1 MNTILP
7 IKDFPGYYISKT
19 GNVYSV
25 NYNHTGKIKKLKLK
39 KEKDGYIKVGL
50 FKNKKQFNKFVHRLV
65 ADAFLPNP
73 YNLPIVNHKNGNP
86 SDNRVENL
94 EWCTQ
99 RENVLHSYRI
109 LGRGHFFGKDNPK
122 SKIVL
127 QIQNKKIIAE
137 FHGIREAQRKTGI
150 ERRSISGCCN
160 HHPKFNTA
168 GGYEWEF
175 K

>member
-1 MNTILP
+1 MLKE
-7 IKDFPGYYISKT
+7 IKGFPNYFVSDN
-19 GNVYSV
+19 GNVYSK
-25 NYNHTGKIKKLKLK
+25 NYNHTGEIKKLKPQKLK
-39 KEKDGYIKVGL
+39 NGYVKVGL
-50 FKNKKQFNKFVHRLV
+50 FKNKKQIHRFVHRLV
-65 ADAFLPNP
+65 AEAFISNP
-73 YNLPIVNHKNGNP
+73 DNLPVVNHKNANP

-99 RENVLHSYRI
+99 RENVLYSYRI
-109 LGRGHFFGKDNPK
+109 LNRGHFFGKDNPK

-127 QIQNKKIIAE
+127 QIENGKIIAE
-137 FHGIREAQRKTGI
+137 FYGIREAQRKTGI